1 MTPSAGM
8 ADPMAAIL
16 RDIGARPEAERFE
29 YALQILRFYLDPVP
43 AFFEGCRN
51 LGLRLTVRDVRMLHA
66 LDRRRGHFV
75 SLDALQA
82 AEMVDRPNDDW
93 GTHDKTYQ
101 RLSRL
106 RKGLL
111 RARVPVEISGWNGV
125 GYKLDAATD
134 FRFEAAA

>member
-1 MTPSAGM
+1 MSAAAGM
-8 ADPMAAIL
+8 PDPMAAIFQ
-16 RDIGARPEAERFE
+16 DIFARPDGERLE
-29 YALQILRFYLDPVP
+29 YALAILRFYLDPVP

-51 LGLRLTVRDVRMLHA
+51 LGLRLAVRDVRMLHA

-93 GTHDKTYQ
+93 GSHDKTYQ

-106 RKGLL
+106 RQSLR

-125 GYKLDAATD
+125 GYKLDAGVD
-134 FRFEAAA
+134 FRFEGVV